1 VGSQPSPNN
10 PYLGEQEILKRLVF
24 FGEVLE
30 NMIRL
35 FSCNARRDLAW
46 PVILLL
52 SLIAP
57 AGSTIAAQRRE
68 AHVTQII
75 RDVRLLPA
83 QGVPRPAVVN
93 DNVRSGTA
101 VRTGVDSRTEL
112 TFTDQTLARLGAN
125 TIFSFNEGTRNLDLS
140 RGAMLLSVPQGSGG
154 TQISTA
160 VVTAAITGGTGLLD
174 YNPGSYI
181 KFIVLEGIGRMF
193 LKGHLGESVLIYP
206 GQMLI
211 VKPNATSLPDP
222 VNVDLQRLVKTC
234 LLLGPPFQTLA
245 NFPLISDAVQLQL
258 AKKADGGFINTNLVI
273 YGRGTLVHLVD
284 PTNVNVISQET
295 AAAPTPTKSPRVSP
309 TPIPTPAPTPIPT
322 ATPTPTPTPTPSKFG
337 TPSVITSSV
346 PYVITSGTTI
356 STDPAITTNGVT
368 DFGKIWRG
376 QVQDGS
382 LSAFVFGSTS
392 AFDTASGFDTE
403 LNGQNGNGGAGFKFT
418 SLQLTGNP
426 TVSTPTGVIN
436 LGLIAVNGITSGS
449 PGGTLTFAGIRGLLL
464 ATQDGSIN
472 LGPEIAFSGL
482 HDINFYARGA
492 GSNLTLGSAISGGTG
507 IRLWAQGAIQINGDE
522 SATEFKAF
530 SGGDFLTGNGTV
542 TATDINIQSLS
553 NVNIDASKFPDVA
566 GGTINFNAAST
577 LTIVLNP
584 VGTFTRDLLTG
595 QATTINLQFSSPN
608 TFDLGNAA
616 VSFIA
621 GSGGIHAPNVLFANG
636 ASLQLQA
643 TNGGDISIY
652 GTQNIPGSNSIVADG
667 AITSQSDVASHLQ
680 AGRSI
685 DIGGS
690 SLGSSLVAGT
700 TIDVAAELRS
710 ASVSA
715 GGNVTAN
722 HVAVL
727 SLDAPNGVLSA
738 GSGGITPFINSSGAD
753 AQHTFNVSS
762 VQAPSGINF
771 SGNNFS
777 ALSSHGG
784 LLTIDAD
791 AQVFSVARGINGVNF
806 NGADGGIDSRG
817 NRIPAGG
824 GGTFTVNAS
833 GAITVDSD
841 IEATSGNQ
849 PIAFA
854 FTRPAGDGGTVNLNS
869 TNDTVTVNSRIEV
882 SSIPPASIPPPVV
895 RASARGGNIHITSGK
910 AGAIGARAV
919 AINVR
924 SSAQLLALL
933 DAAAPGPGGQIT
945 ILATGANS
953 DVNVSG
959 RVQANRGAVD
969 IRHTG
974 DSGNVNLTNADV
986 RADIVKVA
994 ALGNNGTLNIGG
1006 GTLSADTTLKLY
1018 ATGSNGSVNFI
1029 ADVTLA
1035 GASQKIIAG
1044 NSVTIFNNVTVT
1056 IQGQNPASVFTNHAN
1071 YTGFGG
1077 NGSRTGTFAG
1087 TGAHNP
1093 QALANA
1099 PPLGPPG
1106 G

>member
-1 VGSQPSPNN
+1 M
-10 PYLGEQEILKRLVF
+10 RL
-24 FGEVLE
+24 L
-30 NMIRL
+30 N
-35 FSCNARRDLAW
+35 CNARCDLAW

-57 AGSTIAAQRRE
+57 AGSTIAAPRRE

-75 RDVRLLPA
+75 KDVRLLPA
-83 QGVPRPAVVN
+83 QGAARPAVVN

-125 TIFSFNEGTRNLDLS
+125 TIFSFNEATRNLDLS

-154 TQISTA
+154 QQISTA
-160 VVTAAITGGTGLLD
+160 IVTAAITGGTGLLD
-174 YNPGSYI
+174 YTPGNYI

-234 LLLGPPFQTLA
+234 QLLGPPFQSLA

-273 YGRGTLVHLVD
+273 YGRGTLVRLVD

-295 AAAPTPTKSPRVSP
+295 VAAPTPTKSPRVSP
-309 TPIPTPAPTPIPT
+309 TPIPTPTPTPIPT

-337 TPSVITSSV
+337 TPSVIASSV

-392 AFDTASGFDTE
+392 AFDTASGFDSE
-403 LNGQNGNGGAGFKFT
+403 LNGQIGNGGAGFKFT

-426 TVSTPTGVIN
+426 TVSTPTGVVN

-507 IRLWAQGAIQINGDE
+507 IRLWAQGTTQINGDE

-530 SGGDFLTGNGTV
+530 SGGDFLAGSGTV
-542 TATDINIQSLS
+542 TATDINIESLS

-566 GGTINFNAAST
+566 GGAINFNAATT

-584 VGTFTRDLLTG
+584 GGTFTRDLLTG
-595 QATTINLQFSSPN
+595 QGTTINLQFSSPN
-608 TFDLGNAA
+608 TFNLGSAV

-636 ASLQLQA
+636 ASLLLQA
-643 TNGGDISIY
+643 ANGGDVSIY
-652 GTQNIPGSNSIVADG
+652 GTQSIPGSNSIVADG
-667 AITSQSDVASHLQ
+667 AITSQSDVASRLQ

-690 SLGSSLVAGT
+690 SFGSSVVAGT

-727 SLDAPNGVLSA
+727 SLDAPNGVLTA

-771 SGNNFS
+771 SGSNFS

-784 LLTIDAD
+784 LLTIDAN
-791 AQVFSVARGINGVNF
+791 AQVFSIARGINGANF
-806 NGADGGIDSRG
+806 NGADGRTSGG
-817 NRIPAGG
+817 NQIPAGG

-869 TNDTVTVNSRIEV
+869 TNDRVTVNSRIEV
-882 SSIPPASIPPPVV
+882 SSKPPASIPPPVV

-910 AGAIGARAV
+910 AGSFPPRSASIRTAAISIG
-919 AINVR
+919 

-953 DVNVSG
+953 DINVSG
-959 RVQANRGAVD
+959 RVQADRGAVD

-974 DSGNVNLTNADV
+974 DRGDINLTNADV

-994 ALGNNGTLNIGG
+994 TLGNNGTLNIGG

-1029 ADVTLA
+1029 ADVTLD

-1087 TGAHNP
+1087 VGAHNP
-1093 QALANA
+1093 QPLANA
-1099 PPLGPPG
+1099 PPLGRPG

>member
-1 VGSQPSPNN
+1 
-10 PYLGEQEILKRLVF
+10 LV
-24 FGEVLE
+24 
-30 NMIRL
+30 
-35 FSCNARRDLAW
+35 W

-57 AGSTIAAQRRE
+57 AGSTIAAQKRE

-75 RDVRLLPA
+75 KDVRLLPA
-83 QGVPRPAVVN
+83 QGAPRPAVVN

-101 VRTGVDSRTEL
+101 VRTGVESRTEL

-140 RGAMLLSVPQGSGG
+140 RGALLLSVPQGSGG

-174 YNPGSYI
+174 YTPGSYI

-193 LKGHLGESVLIYP
+193 LKGHLGESVLVYP

-211 VKPNATSLPDP
+211 VKPNAKSLPDP

-234 LLLGPPFQTLA
+234 QLLGPSFQTLA
-245 NFPLISDAVQLQL
+245 NFPLISDAMQLQL
-258 AKKADGGFINTNLVI
+258 AQKADGGFINTNLVI

-284 PTNVNVISQET
+284 PTNVNVVSQKT
-295 AAAPTPTKSPRVSP
+295 AAAPTPTESPRVS
-309 TPIPTPAPTPIPT
+309 
-322 ATPTPTPTPTPSKFG
+322 PTPTPTPTPSKFG
-337 TPSVITSSV
+337 TPSVITSRV
-346 PYVITSGTTI
+346 PYLITSGTTI
-356 STDPAITTNGVT
+356 STDPTITTNGVT

-376 QVQDGS
+376 QAQDGR
-382 LSAFVFGSTS
+382 LSAFIFGSTS

-426 TVSTPTGVIN
+426 TVSIPTGVIN
-436 LGLIAVNGITSGS
+436 LGLIAVNGITSGG

-472 LGPEIAFSGL
+472 LGSEIAFSGI

-507 IRLWAQGAIQINGDE
+507 IRLWAQGTIRINGDE
-522 SATEFKAF
+522 SATDFQAF
-530 SGGDFLTGNGTV
+530 SGGDFLAGSGTV

-553 NVNIDASKFPDVA
+553 NVNVNAIKFPDVA
-566 GGTINFNAAST
+566 GGAINLNAANT
-577 LTIVLNP
+577 LSMVLNP
-584 VGTFTRDLLTG
+584 AGTFTRDSLTG
-595 QATTINLQFSSPN
+595 RATTINLQFSSPN
-608 TFDLGNAA
+608 TFDLGRAA

-621 GSGGIHAPNVLFANG
+621 GSGGIQAPNVLFANG
-636 ASLQLQA
+636 ASLLLQT
-643 TNGGDISIY
+643 TNGGDISID
-652 GTQNIPGSNSIVADG
+652 GTQSIPGSNSIVAGG
-667 AITSQSDVASHLQ
+667 AITSQSDVASRLQ
-680 AGRSI
+680 AGTSI
-685 DIGGS
+685 NIGGS
-690 SLGSSLVAGT
+690 SFGSLVAAGT

-715 GGNVTAN
+715 GGNITAN

-727 SLDAPNGVLSA
+727 TLGAPNSVLNA

-762 VQAPSGINF
+762 VQSPSGINF

-784 LLTIDAD
+784 LLTINAD
-791 AQVFSVARGINGVNF
+791 AQVFSVATGINGVNF
-806 NGADGGIDSRG
+806 NGADGRIGSNDSQ
-817 NRIPAGG
+817 IPAGG
-824 GGTFTVNAS
+824 GGIFTVNTT
-833 GAITVDSD
+833 GPITVDSD

-854 FTRPAGDGGTVNLNS
+854 FAAPAGDGGTVNLNS
-869 TNDTVTVNSRIEV
+869 TNGTATVNSRIEV
-882 SSIPPASIPPPVV
+882 SSIPPASIPPPAV

-919 AINVR
+919 AINIR

-933 DAAAPGPGGQIT
+933 DGAAPGPGGQIT

-959 RVQANRGAVD
+959 RVQADRGAVD

-974 DSGNVNLTNADV
+974 DSGSINLTNADV

-1029 ADVTLA
+1029 ADVTLD

-1099 PPLGPPG
+1099 PLLGPPG

>member
-1 VGSQPSPNN
+1 
-10 PYLGEQEILKRLVF
+10 
-24 FGEVLE
+24 
-30 NMIRL
+30 MIRL
-35 FSCNARRDLAW
+35 FSWNPRCDLVW

-57 AGSTIAAQRRE
+57 AGSAIAAPRRE

-75 RDVRLLPA
+75 KDVRLLPA
-83 QGVPRPAVVN
+83 QGAPRPAVVN

-101 VRTGVDSRTEL
+101 VRTGVESRTEL

-154 TQISTA
+154 TQITTA

-193 LKGHLGESVLIYP
+193 LKGHLGESVLVYP

-211 VKPNATSLPDP
+211 VKPNAKSLPDP
-222 VNVDLQRLVKTC
+222 VNVDLERLVKTC
-234 LLLGPPFQTLA
+234 QLLGPPFQTLA

-273 YGRGTLVHLVD
+273 YGRGTLVRLVD

-295 AAAPTPTKSPRVSP
+295 AAAPTPTESPRVSP
-309 TPIPTPAPTPIPT
+309 TPTPI
-322 ATPTPTPTPTPSKFG
+322 PTPTPTPSKFG
-337 TPSVITSSV
+337 TPSVITSRV
-346 PYVITSGTTI
+346 PYLITSGTTI
-356 STDPAITTNGVT
+356 STDPTITTNGVT

-376 QVQDGS
+376 QVLDGR
-382 LSAFVFGSTS
+382 LSAFIFGSTS
-392 AFDTASGFDTE
+392 AFDTASGVDTE
-403 LNGQNGNGGAGFKFT
+403 LNGQNGSGGAVFKFT

-426 TVSTPTGVIN
+426 TISTPTGVIN

-472 LGPEIAFSGL
+472 LGPEIAFSGI

-507 IRLWAQGAIQINGDE
+507 IRLWAQGTIRINGDE
-522 SATEFKAF
+522 SATDFQAF
-530 SGGDFLTGNGTV
+530 SGGDFLAGSGTV

-553 NVNIDASKFPDVA
+553 NVNVNAIKFPDVA
-566 GGTINFNAAST
+566 GGAINLNAANT
-577 LTIVLNP
+577 LSIVLNP
-584 VGTFTRDLLTG
+584 GGTFTRDSLTG

-608 TFDLGNAA
+608 TFNLGSAA

-621 GSGGIHAPNVLFANG
+621 GSGGIQAPNVLFANG
-636 ASLQLQA
+636 ASLLLQT

-652 GTQNIPGSNSIVADG
+652 GTQSIPGSNSIVAGG
-667 AITSQSDVASHLQ
+667 AITSQSDVASRLQ
-680 AGRSI
+680 AGTSI
-685 DIGGS
+685 NIGGS
-690 SLGSSLVAGT
+690 SFGSLVAAGT
-700 TIDVAAELRS
+700 TIDVAGELSS

-715 GGNVTAN
+715 GGNIAAN
-722 HVAVL
+722 HVAAL
-727 SLDAPNGVLSA
+727 TLGAPNSVLNA
-738 GSGGITPFINSSGAD
+738 GSGGITPFLPDGAD
-753 AQHTFNVSS
+753 AQHTFNVST
-762 VQAPSGINF
+762 VQSPNGIDF

-777 ALSSHGG
+777 APSSNGS
-784 LLTIDAD
+784 LLTINAA
-791 AQVFSVARGINGVNF
+791 AQVFSIATGINGANF
-806 NGADGGIDSRG
+806 NGADGGIGG
-817 NRIPAGG
+817 NGNIPAGG
-824 GGTFTVNAS
+824 GGVFTVNTT
-833 GAITVDSD
+833 GPITVDSD
-841 IEATSGNQ
+841 IEATTGNQ
-849 PIAFA
+849 PVAFA
-854 FTRPAGDGGTVNLNS
+854 PAGNGGTVNLNS
-869 TNDTVTVNSRIEV
+869 TNGAVTVNSRVEV
-882 SSIPPASIPPPVV
+882 SSRPPSSILPPAV
-895 RASARGGNIHITSGK
+895 RRSARGGNIHIASGK
-910 AGAIGARAV
+910 AGTIAARAV
-919 AINVR
+919 AINVG
-924 SSAQLLALL
+924 SSAQLLSLL

-959 RVQANRGAVD
+959 TVQADRGTVD
-969 IRHTG
+969 IRNTG

-1006 GTLSADTTLKLY
+1006 GTLSADTILKLY
-1018 ATGSNGSVNFI
+1018 SSGSNGSVNFI
-1029 ADVTLA
+1029 ADVTL
-1035 GASQKIIAG
+1035 GGVSQKIIAG

-1056 IQGQNPASVFTNHAN
+1056 ILGQNPASVFTNHAN

-1087 TGAHNP
+1087 VGAHNP
-1093 QALANA
+1093 QPLANA
-1099 PPLGPPG
+1099 PPLGGPG
-1106 G
+1106 GL

>member
-1 VGSQPSPNN
+1 
-10 PYLGEQEILKRLVF
+10 
-24 FGEVLE
+24 
-30 NMIRL
+30 M
-35 FSCNARRDLAW
+35 W

-57 AGSTIAAQRRE
+57 AGSTIAAQKRE

-75 RDVRLLPA
+75 KDVRLLPA
-83 QGVPRPAVVN
+83 QGAPRPAVVN

-101 VRTGVDSRTEL
+101 VRTGVESRTEL

-140 RGAMLLSVPQGSGG
+140 RGALLLSVPQGSGG

-174 YNPGSYI
+174 YTPGSYI

-193 LKGHLGESVLIYP
+193 LKGHLGESVLVYP

-211 VKPNATSLPDP
+211 VKPNAKSLPDP

-234 LLLGPPFQTLA
+234 LLLGPSFQTLA
-245 NFPLISDAVQLQL
+245 NFPLISDAMQLQL
-258 AKKADGGFINTNLVI
+258 AQKADGGFINTNLVI

-284 PTNVNVISQET
+284 PTNVNVVSQKT
-295 AAAPTPTKSPRVSP
+295 AAAPTPTESPRVS
-309 TPIPTPAPTPIPT
+309 
-322 ATPTPTPTPTPSKFG
+322 PTPTPTPTPSKFG
-337 TPSVITSSV
+337 TPSVITSRV
-346 PYVITSGTTI
+346 PYLITSGTTI
-356 STDPAITTNGVT
+356 STDPTITTNGVT

-376 QVQDGS
+376 QAQDGR
-382 LSAFVFGSTS
+382 LSAFIFGSTS

-426 TVSTPTGVIN
+426 TVSIPTGVIN
-436 LGLIAVNGITSGS
+436 LGLIAVNGITSGG

-472 LGPEIAFSGL
+472 LGSEIAFSGI

-492 GSNLTLGSAISGGTG
+492 GSNLTLGSAISGGMG
-507 IRLWAQGAIQINGDE
+507 IRLWAQGTIRINGDE
-522 SATEFKAF
+522 SATDFQAF
-530 SGGDFLTGNGTV
+530 SGGDFLAGSGTV

-553 NVNIDASKFPDVA
+553 NVNVNAIKFPDVA
-566 GGTINFNAAST
+566 GGAINLNAANT
-577 LTIVLNP
+577 LSMVLNP
-584 VGTFTRDLLTG
+584 GGTFTRDSLTG
-595 QATTINLQFSSPN
+595 RATTINLQFSSPN
-608 TFDLGNAA
+608 TFDLGSAV

-621 GSGGIHAPNVLFANG
+621 GSGGIQAPNVLFANG
-636 ASLQLQA
+636 ASLLLQA
-643 TNGGDISIY
+643 TNGGDISIH
-652 GTQNIPGSNSIVADG
+652 GTENGANSSGGDIITAGGAFSAQSGVSAVGVAAG
-667 AITSQSDVASHLQ
+667 TS
-680 AGRSI
+680 I
-685 DIGGS
+685 NIGGS
-690 SLGSSLVAGT
+690 VFASDRVDAGT
-700 TIDVAAELRS
+700 TINVAGELS
-710 ASVSA
+710 SPSVSA
-715 GGNVTAN
+715 GSNIAAD

-727 SLDAPNGVLSA
+727 SVDAPNGVLTA
-738 GSGGITPFINSSGAD
+738 GPGGITPFLNSNGAD

-762 VQAPSGINF
+762 VQSPSGINF

-777 ALSSHGG
+777 AVSSHGG
-784 LLTIDAD
+784 LLTINAD
-791 AQVFSVARGINGVNF
+791 AQVFSVATGINGVNF
-806 NGADGGIDSRG
+806 NGADGRFG
-817 NRIPAGG
+817 NNDNQIPAGG
-824 GGTFTVNAS
+824 GGVFTVNTT
-833 GAITVDSD
+833 GPITVDSD

-854 FTRPAGDGGTVNLNS
+854 FARPAGDGGTVNLNS
-869 TNDTVTVNSRIEV
+869 TNDAVSVNSRIEV

-919 AINVR
+919 AINVG

-933 DAAAPGPGGQIT
+933 DGAAPGPGGQIT

-959 RVQANRGAVD
+959 RVEADRGAVD

-1006 GTLSADTTLKLY
+1006 GTLSADTILKLY
-1018 ATGSNGSVNFI
+1018 STGSNGSVNFI
-1029 ADVTLA
+1029 ADVTLN

-1099 PPLGPPG
+1099 PLLGPPG